1 MLTSNDH
8 LILHDL
14 EQLFYDL
21 LLFWKINP
29 YMLSV
34 CFRIILGIMA
44 ILWCYLISNRI
55 RVCMEGIICLNEAL
69 LVAVFRKVQC
79 REARQYRSQLLSVF
93 TYLLDTFNDQRVSIE
108 EIVYQNRMYLFLCK
122 LQIMNLL
129 NLLEFRHLLLNFSL

>member
-1 MLTSNDH
+1 
-8 LILHDL
+8 
-14 EQLFYDL
+14 
-21 LLFWKINP
+21 
-29 YMLSV
+29 
-34 CFRIILGIMA
+34 
-44 ILWCYLISNRI
+44 
-55 RVCMEGIICLNEAL
+55 MEGIICLNEAL

-108 EIVYQNRMYLFLCK
+108 EIVDQNRMHLFLCK